1 MSINPITC
9 TLLMLSLILISLD
22 VESNELR
29 SYQWKKRILV
39 IDLKTIEDEQR
50 FMREVREVID
60 EYLDR
65 KLMLI
70 FANSTYSEFPHQIS
84 KPWLAQ
90 LVEAQQANFI
100 LIGLDGGVKKTYSR
114 TTFSHQR
121 LFDVIDG
128 MPMRK
133 AEIWGN

>member
-1 MSINPITC
+1 MSFNTA
-9 TLLMLSLILISLD
+9 TFTSLMLSLILISLD

-50 FMREVREVID
+50 FMSEVRKVID
-60 EYLDR
+60 EYQDR

-84 KPWLAQ
+84 KGSLAQ
-90 LVEAQQANFI
+90 LIEAQQANFI
-100 LIGLDGGVKKTYSR
+100 LIGLDGGVKTTYSQ

-133 AEIWGN
+133 AEIFGN

>member
-1 MSINPITC
+1 MSINPITF
-9 TLLMLSLILISLD
+9 TLLMLSLILTSLD

-29 SYQWKKRILV
+29 SYQWKKRLLV
-39 IDLKTIEDEQR
+39 IDLKTIEYEQR
-50 FMREVREVID
+50 FMSEVREIIG
-60 EYLDR
+60 EYQDR

-84 KPWLAQ
+84 KRWLAQ
-90 LVEAQQANFI
+90 LVEAQQASFI
-100 LIGLDGGVKKTYSR
+100 LIGLDGGIKKTYSL

-121 LFDVIDG
+121 LFAVIDS

-133 AEIWGN
+133 AEMLGN